1 MSVWGS
7 NNISADDISADDT
20 ELAQKAENRQAVV
33 KSFSYSAANFGAI
46 TSARLPKILSVEN
59 PDLPYDLLF
68 ERGDGCNIGGVLILF
83 ACFCYQFSVT
93 VMNSSSYWERG

>member
-59 PDLPYDLLF
+59 PNLLEVSF
-68 ERGDGCNIGGVLILF
+68 VSPGRQNIAFYVSPAVENSVIL
-83 ACFCYQFSVT
+83 
-93 VMNSSSYWERG
+93 